1 MFFRLPIVKFF
12 SRLLNR
18 ATITVAL
25 VLLQAGWL
33 LWAFS
38 YLTTGRIWVNAALR
52 LLSLFIVLYLVRKDE
67 DSSYKIIWIVLIGLL
82 PLLGGALYLVFGN
95 KAPSKGMRRRMQSV
109 EQAHTGDLAQQPGPA
124 RQLAG
129 DHFSGLSRY
138 VARYGPFPVWD
149 KTQARY
155 FS

>member
-95 KAPSKGMRRRMQSV
+95 KAPSKGMRPPDAERGESPHGRS
-109 EQAHTGDLAQQPGPA
+109 GPA
-124 RQLAG
+124 ARAG
-129 DHFSGLSRY
+129 AAAGGGSFFWPEPLC
-138 VARYGPFPVWD
+138 GPVRSVPGMG
-149 KTQARY
+149 
-155 FS
+155 

>member
-95 KAPSKGMRRRMQSV
+95 KAPSKGCAAGCRAWRKPTREIWPSSPGRRGSWR
-109 EQAHTGDLAQQPGPA
+109 GIIFPA
-124 RQLAG
+124 
-129 DHFSGLSRY
+129 
-138 VARYGPFPVWD
+138 
-149 KTQARY
+149 
-155 FS
+155 

>member
-109 EQAHTGDLAQQPGPA
+109 
-124 RQLAG
+124 
-129 DHFSGLSRY
+129 
-138 VARYGPFPVWD
+138 
-149 KTQARY
+149 
-155 FS
+155 

>member
-95 KAPSKGMRRRMQSV
+95 KAPSKGMRGGRPLPGRPESGKQRAENRLPPGAAAGGGSFFRPEPLCGPVRSV
-109 EQAHTGDLAQQPGPA
+109 PGM
-124 RQLAG
+124 G
-129 DHFSGLSRY
+129 
-138 VARYGPFPVWD
+138 
-149 KTQARY
+149 
-155 FS
+155 

>member
-82 PLLGGALYLVFGN
+82 SPVSGVWQQSTLQRD
-95 KAPSKGMRRRMQSV
+95 APPDAERGESPHGRS
-109 EQAHTGDLAQQPGPA
+109 GPA
-124 RQLAG
+124 ARAG
-129 DHFSGLSRY
+129 AAAGGGSFFRSEPLC
-138 VARYGPFPVWD
+138 GPVRSVP
-149 KTQARY
+149 
-155 FS
+155 SMG

>member
-82 PLLGGALYLVFGN
+82 PLLGGSIGALL
-95 KAPSKGMRRRMQSV
+95 GMRV
-109 EQAHTGDLAQQPGPA
+109 FHHKTKHWYFVWGIPAILLAQIA
-124 RQLAG
+124 LA
-129 DHFSGLSRY
+129 
-138 VARYGPFPVWD
+138 VWIYT
-149 KTQARY
+149 K
-155 FS
+155 